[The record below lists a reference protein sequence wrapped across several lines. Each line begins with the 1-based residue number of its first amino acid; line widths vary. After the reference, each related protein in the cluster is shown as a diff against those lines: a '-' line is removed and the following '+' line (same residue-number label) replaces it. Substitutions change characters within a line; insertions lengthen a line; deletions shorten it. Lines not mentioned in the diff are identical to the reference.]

1 MNQFSHKVRMLLCS
15 AFFVT
20 GIMLA
25 DNDNDNHVVP
35 YLNFRS
41 PGSNIV
47 LRIQGMNPHKFLDM
61 DGFYGTFNV
70 NFQYGRSFRGSDI
83 ARALFGQAIVGQSSN
98 NNDDNNFIR
107 ITGTEPA
114 ASITTITSPFGGT
127 VVTRQPFDLMAEN
140 FLLPQNFNGGISIK
154 PRVQLFDANFQL
166 YFGFDEWCRGLYL
179 EIDAN
184 VAHAKYNLHAEEV
197 TPTFGGTPAT
207 AHDYLAGQLAQTP
220 VPAEQLF
227 KTALAYFQG
236 NSLTISGT
244 TTTGV
249 TNPGVTFQ
257 PLQFAKIKDGSDK
270 QTSFPD
276 FRAELGYSFFL
287 EDDYH
292 LSLGLHMVFP
302 TGKRAEA
309 EWLFEAQSSNGKH
322 FKLGVGVSGHYTL
335 WRSDCEEHH
344 LDFGVDATIVHWFK
358 GKEKRTFD
366 LKGKP
371 LSRYMLAEQMK
382 AITPTGSLTQ
392 GGTLTD
398 AVYAGATAPNPAVQF
413 SGTYAPVANFSTR
426 EINVSVGVEVD
437 LAAYFSYI
445 CRCWEFDLGYNL
457 WYRSK
462 EKISLHNE
470 NNSNFPVN
478 TWALKGDAIVYGYT
492 DPADRTTGVAL
503 SATESQATIYS
514 GTNLGNDTTNL
525 RNTKVDSLAAASTS
539 NPNAGTPLHFLLS
552 TGPTVD
558 TLNTSKTPVFIQETD
573 LDLEGAE
580 TRGLTNK
587 VWGFVNYSWL
597 NCENW
602 IPYLGAGFEGEF
614 GRHSGND
621 NDDNKNNTTTN
632 TESSSR
638 RIGLSKWAVSVKL
651 GVSFD

>member
-1 MNQFSHKVRMLLCS
+1 MNQFSHKIRMLLCS

-20 GIMLA
+20 GMMLA

-83 ARALFGQAIVGQSSN
+83 ARALFGQALVSSSN
-98 NNDDNNFIR
+98 NNDDNNNFIR

-114 ASITTITSPFGGT
+114 SSISNITSPFAGT
-127 VVTRQPFDLMAEN
+127 LVTRQPFDLMAEN

-184 VAHAKYNLHAEEV
+184 VAHAKYNLHAEEI
-197 TPTFGGTPAT
+197 TATFGGTPAT
-207 AHDYLAGQLAQTP
+207 AHSYVAGQLANVA
-220 VPAEQLF
+220 VPADSLF

-236 NSLTISGT
+236 LGLT
-244 TTTGV
+244 
-249 TNPGVTFQ
+249 NLPGGIVFQ

-302 TGKRAEA
+302 TGKRAEGDF
-309 EWLFEAQSSNGKH
+309 LFEAQSSNGKH
-322 FKLGVGVSGHYTL
+322 FKLGVGISGHYTL

-382 AITPTGSLTQ
+382 AIPTTPA
-392 GGTLTD
+392 GTLLTSTD
-398 AVYAGATAPNPAVQF
+398 GGDTTAVPNPAVQF

-470 NNSNFPVN
+470 NNSTFPTG
-478 TWALKGDAIVYGYT
+478 TWALKGDAIVYGFST
-492 DPADRTTGVAL
+492 VGTPSTAVAL
-503 SATESQATIYS
+503 SATESLATIYR

-525 RNTKVDSLAAASTS
+525 RNTKVDSPAPAFTTVTTTVTA
-539 NPNAGTPLHFLLS
+539 LHFLN
-552 TGPTVD
+552 TDD
-558 TLNTSKTPVFIQETD
+558 TLNTSKTPILIKETD

-580 TRGLTNK
+580 TSGLTNK

-597 NCENW
+597 DCENW

-621 NDDNKNNTTTN
+621 NDDNKNNTTTVTTNTN

>member
-1 MNQFSHKVRMLLCS
+1 MNQFSHKFRMLLCS
-15 AFFVT
+15 AFFVA
-20 GIMLA
+20 GIVLA
-25 DNDNDNHVVP
+25 DSDNDNHVVP

-70 NFQYGRSFRGSDI
+70 NFQYSRSFRGSGI
-83 ARALFGQAIVGQSSN
+83 ARALFGPALVTSTNNN
-98 NNDDNNFIR
+98 NNDSGDNFIR
-107 ITGTEPA
+107 ITGTEPSTA
-114 ASITTITSPFGGT
+114 IGNINNTTRSTL
-127 VVTRQPFDLMAEN
+127 VTRQPTDLMAEN
-140 FLLPQNFNGGISIK
+140 FLLPQNFNGGFSIK
-154 PRVQLFDANFQL
+154 PRVQIFDANFQL

-179 EIDAN
+179 EVDGN
-184 VAHAKYNLHAEEV
+184 VAHAKYSLHAEEQ

-207 AHDYLAGQLAQTP
+207 AHDYVAGQLANVA
-220 VPAEQLF
+220 VPATALF
-227 KTALAYFQG
+227 KTALAFFQG
-236 NSLTISGT
+236 NTLP
-244 TTTGV
+244 
-249 TNPGVTFQ
+249 NLPGGIVVQ
-257 PLQFAKIKDGSDK
+257 PLMFAKIKDGSDK

-276 FRAELGYSFFL
+276 LRAELGYSFFL

-292 LSLGLHMVFP
+292 LALGLHMVFP
-302 TGKRAEA
+302 TGKRAEGDF
-309 EWLFEAQSSNGKH
+309 LFEAQSSNGKH
-322 FKLGVGVSGHYTL
+322 FKLGVGLSGHYTL

-382 AITPTGSLTQ
+382 PIPTTPVGILLAGATT
-392 GGTLTD
+392 TD
-398 AVYAGATAPNPAVQF
+398 AVAPTPPVQF

-437 LAAYFSYI
+437 LAAYFAYI
-445 CRCWEFDLGYNL
+445 CRGWEFDLGYNL

-470 NNSNFPVN
+470 NNSTFPTN
-478 TWALKGDAIVYGYT
+478 TWALKGDAIVYGFVAPGT
-492 DPADRTTGVAL
+492 PPGVAL
-503 SATESQATIYS
+503 SATESQATIFA
-514 GTNLGNDTTNL
+514 GTNLGNDTTAL
-525 RNTKVDSLAAASTS
+525 RNTKVDSPAPAFTTVEETV
-539 NPNAGTPLHFLLS
+539 TPLHFL
-552 TGPTVD
+552 TTD
-558 TLNTSKTPVFIQETD
+558 TLNTSTNPVFIQESD

-580 TRGLTNK
+580 TSGLTNK
-587 VWGFVNYSWL
+587 VWGFVNYSFL
-597 NCENW
+597 DCENW

-621 NDDNKNNTTTN
+621 NDDKKNNTTTTTTTN
-632 TESSSR
+632 NDSGSR